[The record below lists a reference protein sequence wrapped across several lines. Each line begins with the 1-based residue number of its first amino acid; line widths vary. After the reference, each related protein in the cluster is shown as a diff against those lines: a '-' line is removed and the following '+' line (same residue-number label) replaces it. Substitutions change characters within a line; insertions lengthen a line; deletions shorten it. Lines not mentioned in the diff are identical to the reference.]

1 MSSIE
6 TANITGDVDAATL
19 NHVRRLLTTPEN
31 SIPFLRGF
39 GVDISKIDDIKM
51 AAEGILLAEYS
62 RKLKT
67 YFPDLKIKDISYQAD
82 NNKLT
87 PTVVITNA

>member
-1 MSSIE
+1 MSNIE
-6 TANITGDVDAATL
+6 NAAVFGDVDAAAL
-19 NHVRRLLTTPEN
+19 DRVRRLFSTPEN

-39 GVDISKIDDIKM
+39 GVDISNIDDIKI
-51 AAEGILLAEYS
+51 AKEGILLAEYS

-67 YFPDLKIKDISYQAD
+67 YFPELKIKEISYQIE

-87 PTVVITNA
+87 PTVVIAYA